1 MSKKKNSNYKN
12 TSNKT
17 DAKKKKK
24 TPLMI
29 GATISNWLSFALM
42 IIGLIM
48 VGLKMFNVIP
58 VSWEVAWAPFLA
70 GVTVGIV
77 WFIFVMIMINV
88 FKKK

>member
-1 MSKKKNSNYKN
+1 MPKKNNIKSKN
-12 TSNKT
+12 TKQ
-17 DAKKKKK
+17 KK

-42 IIGLIM
+42 IIGLVM
-48 VGLKMFNVIP
+48 VGLKMFDVIP
-58 VSWEVAWAPFLA
+58 VSWGVAWAPFLA